1 MQPERAFGV
10 RLLNASGCLDALTA
24 PDTARQLDAFV
35 TKTVTPLPRGG
46 NAPVRIAE
54 TDVGMLNSIGL
65 ANPGRDRFLTE
76 TLPRLRGLGLPI
88 WVSVGGFAAHEYAET
103 CALLEDVAIELNLS
117 CPNVDEAPESAAEIV
132 AACRATTTLPLYAKL
147 SPANWD
153 IGALAHAV
161 ADAGADGISLVNTI
175 RGLALD
181 GGLRPRLGTATGGLS
196 GTALKPVALAAVH
209 VAYRVTNVPI
219 VGMGGV
225 RTGRDALE
233 LFAAG
238 ASAVGVGT
246 TLFSDPSAPA
256 RIRDELAAEL
266 AALGLS
272 SPEQARGI
280 AHQQALPERKHLDV
294 GSRV

>member
-1 MQPERAFGV
+1 M
-10 RLLNASGCLDALTA
+10 LLNASGCLDALTA
-24 PDTARQLDAFV
+24 PETARSLDAFV

-65 ANPGRDRFLTE
+65 ANPGRDRFLADN
-76 TLPRLRGLGLPI
+76 LPRLRELGVPL

-103 CALLEDVAIELNLS
+103 CALLEDVTIELNLS

-132 AACRATTTLPLYAKL
+132 AACRAATSLPLYAKL

-153 IGALAHAV
+153 IAELARAV
-161 ADAGADGISLVNTI
+161 VAAGADGLSVVNTI
-175 RGLALD
+175 RGMKLD
-181 GGLRPRLGTATGGLS
+181 ASLRPVLGTGSGGLS
-196 GTALKPVALAAVH
+196 GPALKPIALAAVH
-209 VAYRVTNVPI
+209 SCFKATRMPI

-225 RTGRDALE
+225 ASGRDALE

-238 ASAVGVGT
+238 ASAVALGT
-246 TLFSDPSAPA
+246 VLFSDPSAPA
-256 RIRDELAAEL
+256 RIREELSAEL
-266 AALGLS
+266 ATAGLAS
-272 SPEQARGI
+272 VEQARGI
-280 AHQQALPERKHLDV
+280 SHEEALPKRKHLDV